1 MNANNKFIRDKQ
13 VAEKLSIGRTT
24 VWRWVN
30 EGKLPKPT
38 KIGNKTSVWLEA
50 DIEAFIMKEYSKA
63 VA

>member
-1 MNANNKFIRDKQ
+1 M
-13 VAEKLSIGRTT
+13 EMG
-24 VWRWVN
+24 N